1 MKKLFEEVR
10 IGDVT
15 LKNRL
20 GMSPMTRNRA
30 LPDGTPGE
38 LAKEYYGQRASF
50 GLIISEGTQPSDDGQ
65 GYLNTPGIY
74 TPSHIEGWK
83 KITSRVHN
91 EGGRIFIQLM
101 HAGRVSHPDNTPH
114 HRQAVAPSAIAP
126 GTEMFTAEGM
136 KEIPTPR
143 ELGQNEIKEV
153 IQEFRTAA
161 AAAIE
166 AGADGV
172 EIHGANG
179 YLIQQF
185 LSENSNHR
193 QDAYGGSIANRARF
207 AIEVTKAVIDEIGAE
222 KTGIRFSPQGTL
234 NGIEEGET
242 NIEMY
247 RYLIGE
253 LNKLDLAYLHIMHF
267 GNEPLLQEI
276 RQLWTQPLVVNR
288 AGRPLEQ
295 LTVDLD
301 NDLADVATVGIWA
314 LANPDFIERIK
325 KNAPLN
331 EPDVTKLYAGGAQG
345 YTDYPEMEELKS
357 QQQ

>member
-30 LPDGTPGE
+30 LPDGTPSE
-38 LAKEYYGQRASF
+38 LAAEYYSQRASF

-65 GYLNTPGIY
+65 GYFNTPGIY
-74 TPSHIEGWK
+74 TASHIEGWK
-83 KITSRVHN
+83 KVTSRVHN

-101 HAGRVSHPDNTPH
+101 HVGRVSHPDNTPH

-126 GTEMFTAEGM
+126 GIEMHTAEG
-136 KEIPTPR
+136 KKDIPTPR

-185 LSENSNHR
+185 LSENSNLR
-193 QDAYGGSIANRARF
+193 QDAYGGTIENRARF
-207 AIEVTKAVIDEIGAE
+207 AIEVTKAVIDEIGPE

-234 NGIEEGET
+234 NGIEEGDT

-253 LNKLDLAYLHIMHF
+253 LNKLNLAYLHIMHF

-295 LTVDLD
+295 LTVDVD
-301 NDLADVATVGIWA
+301 SGIADVSTIGIWA

-331 EPDVTKLYAGGAQG
+331 EPDLNRLYTGGAQG
-345 YTDYPEMEELKS
+345 YIDYPFLEA
-357 QQQ
+357 

>member
-1 MKKLFEEVR
+1 MKLKKIFEEVR
-10 IGDVT
+10 IGNFT
-15 LKNRL
+15 LKNRIA
-20 GMSPMTRNRA
+20 MSPMTRNRA
-30 LPDGTPGE
+30 LPDGTPSD
-38 LAKEYYGQRASF
+38 LAVEHYSQRASF
-50 GLIISEGTQPSDDGQ
+50 GLIITEGTQPSDDGQ

-83 KITSRVHN
+83 KVTSSVHKK
-91 EGGRIFIQLM
+91 GGRIFIQLM
-101 HAGRVSHPDNTPH
+101 HVGRVSHPDNTPH

-126 GTEMFTAEGM
+126 GIEMHTAQG
-136 KEIPTPR
+136 KVDIPTPR
-143 ELGQNEIKEV
+143 ELSENEIQEV

-166 AGADGV
+166 SGADGV

-193 QDAYGGSIANRARF
+193 QDAYGGTFENRARF

-234 NGIEEGET
+234 NGIDEGET

-253 LNKLDLAYLHIMHF
+253 LNELKLAYLHIMHF

-295 LTVDLD
+295 LT
-301 NDLADVATVGIWA
+301 ADVDSGIADVSTVGIWA

-325 KNAPLN
+325 HNAPLN
-331 EPDVTKLYAGGAQG
+331 EPDVAKLYVGGAEG
-345 YTDYPEMEELKS
+345 YTDYPKLEES
-357 QQQ
+357 NS